1 MLLARRS
8 RKCSPRTVAAAA
20 RAALVLAGP
29 IVFAACS
36 GLSRREQ
43 LDAVAKDWCESIRAS
58 QVVPVYPLT
67 QDVQPGDVFLVQV
80 PIQQQQRLYE
90 AKGFLPLDQHV
101 ARLALSGYRA
111 FYAQSFVDPAQP
123 ITLPRDWMQPV
134 AGSRAW
140 ERAPR
145 AAFPSYGFT
154 VQSGTGL
161 SLAVPVKGVPVGLS
175 LLGTDSATGS
185 IAIADARTFGADV
198 ESVWSDLR
206 VWALR
211 HPEFLA
217 GFEPRDGRTNYLRV
231 VTRVYLTG
239 RIDVQLTAAGSAG
252 AGLDVGAPKPIEL
265 LNAAPPSD
273 NNTQAPTMARYKAN
287 LEALN
292 AMLRDASAANAAGTG
307 TPSLLP
313 GGSVR
318 VTAAAG
324 RTIAL
329 QDTFDPPLVLG
340 YLGFDCA
347 ILAGGG
353 LGPPVATNVV
363 LDATMSRDVRAA
375 AEPFV
380 QTQLAV
386 IDNAVYKL
394 LRDRRRD
401 AALDATTREIVD
413 AAVRACDQLART
425 VDSGAEYCEQVTREP
440 LVLAW
445 KKPDN
450 DAYQPPGER
459 TYLDFLVWRSGLI
472 GTERVL
478 ADALA
483 RERFEVREGT
493 ADQTVARG
501 DERHQALAARLEVCR
516 AQLAEVQP
524 AAAAAARGAS
534 RALQALLS
542 TPSR

>member
-1 MLLARRS
+1 MLAMHRR
-8 RKCSPRTVAAAA
+8 RRGPR
-20 RAALVLAGP
+20 RAVLVLAGP
-29 IVFAACS
+29 VLLAACG

-67 QDVQPGDVFLVQV
+67 QDLQPGDVFLVQV
-80 PIQQQQRLYE
+80 PIQQQQQLYA

-111 FYAQSFVDPAQP
+111 FYAQSFLDPSQP
-123 ITLPRDWMQPV
+123 ITLPKDWMQPA
-134 AGSRAW
+134 AGNRAW

-154 VQSGTGL
+154 VQSGAGL

-175 LLGTDSATGS
+175 LLGSDSATGS
-185 IAIADARTFGADV
+185 ITIADARTFGADV
-198 ESVWSDLR
+198 ESVWGDLR

-217 GFEPRDGRTNYLRV
+217 GFEPHDGRTNYLRV
-231 VTRVYLTG
+231 VTRIYLTG

-252 AGLDVGAPKPIEL
+252 AGLDVGAPKPIDL
-265 LNAAPPSD
+265 LNAAPPAD
-273 NNTQAPTMARYKAN
+273 ANTQAPTMARYKAN
-287 LEALN
+287 LDSLN
-292 AMLRDASAANAAGTG
+292 GMLREASAATGSSSAGGGAPT
-307 TPSLLP
+307 LLP

-363 LDATMSRDVRAA
+363 LDAAMSRDVRVAS
-375 AEPFV
+375 EPFV

-394 LRDRRRD
+394 LRERRKD
-401 AALDATTREIVD
+401 AALDGTTRGIVD
-413 AAVRACDQLART
+413 AAVLACDQLARF
-425 VDSGAEYCEQVTREP
+425 VDSGADYCEQVTREP

-445 KKPDN
+445 KKPEADM
-450 DAYQPPGER
+450 YQPPGAR
-459 TYLDFLVWRSGLI
+459 TYLDFLVWRGGLI

-483 RERFEVREGT
+483 RERFDLREGD
-493 ADQTVARG
+493 ANQAVVRG
-501 DERHQALAARLEVCR
+501 DERHAALLARLEACR

-534 RALQALLS
+534 RALQALLA